1 MSLSVIIPA
10 YNEEECISK
19 CIVDTQR
26 VLSDIEHEIILVNDG
41 STDGTDPIIGQGIK
55 DKDNV
60 VYLSYTPNRG
70 YSHAI
75 RKGLERATK
84 KYVSIIDADLQY
96 HPQELLRMYHYVTER
111 NISFLIGEP
120 EIKYYSHIRS
130 GISRVYNT
138 FISYLFNISIADVN
152 SLKIM
157 ERKYVER
164 INFDHDLEVIN
175 LELLLGFILQ
185 DVPIDKTPITVEKR
199 VAGHSKCS
207 IGLIYRTIIGS
218 LAFRSSMHKLL
229 KK

>member
-19 CIVDTQR
+19 CIADTQR
-26 VLSDIEHEIILVNDG
+26 ALSDIEHEIILVNDG
-41 STDGTDPIIGQGIK
+41 SSDRTDPIIRQSIQNK
-55 DKDNV
+55 DDIE
-60 VYLSYTPNRG
+60 YISYTSNKG

-75 RKGLERATK
+75 RKGLEKTTK

-96 HPQELLRMYHYVTER
+96 HPQELLRMYHYATER
-111 NISFLIGEP
+111 KISFLIGEP
-120 EIKYYSHIRS
+120 EVKYYSHIRS

-138 FISYLFNISIADVN
+138 FISYLFNISIGDAN

-164 INFDHDLEVIN
+164 ISFYRDYDVID

-185 DVPIDKTPITVEKR
+185 GTPINKIPIKIQER
-199 VAGHSKCS
+199 AAGHSKCS
-207 IGLIYRTIIGS
+207 IGLIIRTIIGS
-218 LAFRSSMHKLL
+218 IALRSSMNKLV
-229 KK
+229 K